1 MIDYLVCQF
10 LRVPSFNVMLKAH
23 FISLFTFV
31 AEIISFHHATSSAF
45 SIAFFAAFSA
55 ASSFACWMKGTI
67 SIITGTLL

>member
-31 AEIISFHHATSSAF
+31 AEKISFHHATPSS
-45 SIAFFAAFSA
+45 FFAAFSA
-55 ASSFACWMKGTI
+55 ASSFACWMRGVI
-67 SIITGTLL
+67 SITLTSL

>member
-31 AEIISFHHATSSAF
+31 AEKISFHHATSSAF
-45 SIAFFAAFSA
+45 FIAFFAAFSA
-55 ASSFACWMKGTI
+55 ASSFACWKKGVA
-67 SIITGTLL
+67 SITLTSL

>member
-10 LRVPSFNVMLKAH
+10 LGVSSFNVMLKAR

-31 AEIISFHHATSSAF
+31 AEKISFHHATSSAF

-55 ASSFACWMKGTI
+55 ASSFACWKKGVA
-67 SIITGTLL
+67 SITLTSL

>member
-31 AEIISFHHATSSAF
+31 AEKISFHHATSSGF

-55 ASSFACWMKGTI
+55 ASSFACWKKGVA
-67 SIITGTLL
+67 SITLTSL